1 MSKASRKVVDDLAH
15 LLKDVASK
23 EIKSKY
29 ATDYYEEYEKL
40 MKNHYKNRKRREATV
55 PEPKYEKLF
64 SKKNSTKSIIF
75 NKVDQLE
82 ERQLPY
88 WRQLDNAKM
97 ELLDR
102 GLGPRNILEEQIEWT
117 KKGKMWPYPIDNEYL
132 LGEEDN
138 VSFVDHVFLEAE
150 LSKHKFPRSEAIDHY
165 MELVLTGLSK
175 NPYMSVE
182 KKHEHIRWFADYFK
196 GAAEGKY
203 KELL

>member
-1 MSKASRKVVDDLAH
+1 
-15 LLKDVASK
+15 
-23 EIKSKY
+23 
-29 ATDYYEEYEKL
+29 
-40 MKNHYKNRKRREATV
+40 
-55 PEPKYEKLF
+55 
-64 SKKNSTKSIIF
+64 
-75 NKVDQLE
+75 
-82 ERQLPY
+82 
-88 WRQLDNAKM
+88 M

-138 VSFVDHVFLEAE
+138 VSFREHKVSFVDHVFLEAE

-182 KKHEHIRWFADYFK
+182 FFNMPLTNGNDLLAAIHHK
-196 GAAEGKY
+196 GAKDEKSTSSILLNSLRFKQAQERD
-203 KELL
+203 ELEKLFLKDRISCKNDELSHDVGNVSRSEVCSGPS